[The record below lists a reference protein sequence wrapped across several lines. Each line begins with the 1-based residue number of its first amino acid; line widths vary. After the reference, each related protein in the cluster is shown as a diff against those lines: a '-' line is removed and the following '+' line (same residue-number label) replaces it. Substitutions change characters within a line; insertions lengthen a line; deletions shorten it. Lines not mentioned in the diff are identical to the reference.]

1 MNVNLPKISRI
12 IILIGGII
20 QLITSVRMF
29 LVKYPLF
36 KIKIPEYAFVFI
48 IAGIAWLIIGIL
60 LLYFA
65 YLMKNKRKFKLA
77 TILSL
82 IVSILGLNIV
92 SFIGSIFGLV
102 HVLKNKK

>member
-1 MNVNLPKISRI
+1 MNLVKSSITMVI
-12 IILIGGII
+12 IGGII
-20 QLITSVRMF
+20 QLITSTRMF
-29 LVKYPLF
+29 LVKYPIF
-36 KIKIPEYAFVFI
+36 KLEAPEYAFIFI
-48 IAGIAWLIIGIL
+48 IAGIAWMIAGIL

-77 TILSL
+77 SILSL

-102 HVLKNKK
+102 HVLKNNK